1 MGLNIS
7 AYSNIE
13 YIGDDEE
20 ELEDELEYKEYT
32 QIYPNRHFLSAA
44 DGLKKGFYTY
54 ENRGSFRAGSY
65 SGYNDWRSQLKNMV
79 DNEKDFQEL
88 INFSD
93 CEGVI
98 GSVTSKKLLED
109 FKKWNNVAVTK
120 KYFYELYEEW
130 QKVFEL
136 ASNNGCVSFH

>member
-1 MGLNIS
+1 MGLDIS

-20 ELEDELEYKEYT
+20 GLETKQYT
-32 QIYPNRHFLSAA
+32 QIYLNRHFSAAA
-44 DGLKKGFYTY
+44 DGLKNGFYAY
-54 ENRGSFRAGSY
+54 EVKHSFRAGSY
-65 SGYNDWRSQLKNMV
+65 SGYNDWRSKLKNMV
-79 DNEKDFQEL
+79 DNEKDFHEL

-109 FKKWNNVAVTK
+109 FKKWDNVASAK
-120 KYFYELYEEW
+120 KHFYESYKEW
-130 QKVFEL
+130 QKAFEL
-136 ASNNGCVSFH
+136 ASNNGCVSFL